1 MVAWVRPVKVME
13 WLVVELLGEAGFR
26 LEELM
31 SELIEYSTWEEAA
44 SSVVQVTAWLVAEM
58 VGPDKILFGS
68 DYPLLP
74 PSRYL
79 KEMEE
84 AGLSEE
90 WQEMIL
96 GKNLAKLL
104 EW

>member
-1 MVAWVRPVKVME
+1 LDIGNANRVGVFRRRNQKNVEHAPSPYLYRPE
-13 WLVVELLGEAGFR
+13 IYR
-26 LEELM
+26 
-31 SELIEYSTWEEAA
+31 
-44 SSVVQVTAWLVAEM
+44 LVAEM

-79 KEMEE
+79 KEMEA

-96 GKNLAKLL
+96 GGNLAWLMGI
-104 EW
+104 